1 MEATEDALPT
11 WQELGAFREKVVG
24 VCNEFSYLI
33 AHTKPTRPLGDRPR
47 EATAETPTAT
57 EKMTWVTETMD
68 GLKRMMQVL
77 ERMAAAQNAGAV
89 PTPDSLTRPSGS
101 SISHGSLPTN
111 PDLIP
116 DSGSAS
122 SISPRP
128 GSTLG
133 NPSVQSSTFV
143 NPEQLSRNANLAPP
157 LLTSSAFADA
167 AAKPTVRA
175 PKRLKRG
182 HHDRA
187 SGLSDPVTEA
197 GSGHTD
203 ESAQGDGV
211 FVRNVFDFRSNT
223 TATLEILSRNPA
235 VRKIGMGVVKVQDL
249 RKFHPAPDA
258 FEDQESVHWSSIE
271 FRKDKHEMVIV
282 RAVSDDELPHP
293 EELRDQL
300 QNMEDDQDHEYSS
313 EELKDMFEYPVEP
326 GSTNQARLYL
336 IGPTSMLGASFN
348 PLLDA
353 GKRLKEALTE
363 TVAGVNE
370 SYAYVS
376 MASGQ
381 RTATA
386 MHIEDCEWSSVNIL
400 LAGQPKVWLSIEP
413 AFIDTLTARLRQV
426 YATDLTHWSCSQTIR
441 HLNVFI
447 PPSSLREWGIPYHI
461 RLCRRGEAV
470 FTTPRALH
478 QVINLGDNV
487 AEAVNFA
494 LSSADMPPLFYEFC
508 VEGVCGENP
517 LQFSSF
523 RGQQGVKRNPSEEP
537 QQRNVRSRR
546 KAPTEDQTSQLLA
559 RMRKLSL
566 CENVNLDAG
575 AYTKGVR
582 VAASVLSKGTL
593 HQIKALVRTW
603 RSQKP
608 ESMLLQQNDAVAEVA
623 CFHRQVM
630 DIENERDH
638 DLFRLRVAEYQF
650 AHSVRLHKNKDK
662 MFIHKV
668 LQRLGIEPTKKAL
681 KAFNNVYSRRAK
693 WLSICEN
700 CPGGSPNVGI
710 LALIPFA
717 IEAPYYVSSD
727 MCKKIT
733 YKDVSEFSAVM
744 NQSSVIA
751 SALLRVGVRIYD
763 LYNKSEEFEFEFE
776 HCSEEAYQQFGWNRG
791 LGEDLDDHDD
801 RDPGLGW
808 LGHIRQHFN
817 ANSGPD
823 HHCSDDDEWD
833 TDPTTAEPG
842 AKCQICSVQA
852 PCQCLR
858 FPPNAY
864 RIKRDYDRGRYVEAA
879 ATLPEGI
886 LIGEVIGHRIK
897 RDYDR
902 GRYVE
907 AATTLP
913 EGILIGEVIG
923 QLVPLTTETDDDM
936 LVLHSDTEALCKI
949 KRSEQ
954 GNWTRFVKQEGT
966 GNVKFESLLVNGH
979 WRVLLRTL
987 EVVHAGTQ
995 LVAIR

>member
-1 MEATEDALPT
+1 MEVTEDALPT
-11 WQELGAFREKVVG
+11 WQELEAFREKVVG
-24 VCNEFSYLI
+24 LCNEFNDVI
-33 AHTKPTRPLGDRPR
+33 AHTKPTRSPGVMPR

-57 EKMTWVTETMD
+57 EKMTWITETMD
-68 GLKRMMQVL
+68 GLKIMMRVL

-89 PTPDSLTRPSGS
+89 PTPDSPTRPLGS
-101 SISHGSLPTN
+101 SIPHGSLPTN
-111 PDLIP
+111 PVLVPGHDA
-116 DSGSAS
+116 AS

-128 GSTLG
+128 ASTLG
-133 NPSVQSSTFV
+133 NPLVQNSTFV
-143 NPEQLSRNANLAPP
+143 NPEQLSKSPSLAPTS
-157 LLTSSAFADA
+157 LISSAFTDA
-167 AAKPTVRA
+167 AAKPTVWA
-175 PKRLKRG
+175 SERLKRG
-182 HHDRA
+182 HQDGA

-203 ESAQGDGV
+203 ESGQGDGV

-235 VRKIGMGVVKVQDL
+235 VHKTGMGVVKVPDL

-258 FEDQESVHWSSIE
+258 FEDQEFVHWSSIE
-271 FRKDKHEMVIV
+271 FGKYKHEMVIV

-313 EELKDMFEYPVEP
+313 EELEDMFEYPVEP
-326 GSTNQARLYL
+326 GSTDQARLYL

-348 PLLDA
+348 PMLDA

-386 MHIEDCEWSSVNIL
+386 MHIEDCEWSSVNVL

-413 AFIDTLTARLRQV
+413 AFIDTLTARLGQV
-426 YATDLTHWSCSQTIR
+426 YTTDLSHWSCPQTIR

-447 PPSSLREWGIPYHI
+447 PPSSLREWGIPYDI

-470 FTTPRALH
+470 FTAPRALH

-487 AEAVNFA
+487 AESVNFA
-494 LSSADMPPLFYEFC
+494 LSSADMPPISYEFC

-537 QQRNVRSRR
+537 QQRNARSR
-546 KAPTEDQTSQLLA
+546 KALTEDETSQLLA

-575 AYTKGVR
+575 AYTNGVR
-582 VAASVLSKGTL
+582 VAASVLNKGTL
-593 HQIKALVRTW
+593 HQIKALVQAW

-608 ESMLLQQNDAVAEVA
+608 ASMSLQQNDAVAEVA
-623 CFHRQVM
+623 SFHRQIL

-638 DLFRLRVAEYQF
+638 SLFRLRVAEYKF
-650 AHSVRLHKNKDK
+650 AHSMRLHKKKDK
-662 MFIHKV
+662 KFVHKV
-668 LQRLGIEPTKKAL
+668 LQHSGIEPTEKAL
-681 KAFNNVYSRRAK
+681 KSFNNICSRRMK
-693 WLSICEN
+693 WVSICEN
-700 CPGGSPNVGI
+700 CPDGSPNVGI
-710 LALIPFA
+710 LALIPLTL
-717 IEAPYYVSSD
+717 EAPYYVSSD
-727 MCKKIT
+727 MCRKIT
-733 YKDVSEFSAVM
+733 YKDVHEFSAVI

-751 SALLRVGVRIYD
+751 SELLRVGVRVYD

-776 HCSEEAYQQFGWNRG
+776 HCSEEAYQQSGWNRG
-791 LGEDLDDHDD
+791 LGKDLDDHDD

-817 ANSGPD
+817 ANANSGPD
-823 HHCSDDDEWD
+823 HHCSDDGEWD

-864 RIKRDYDRGRYVEAA
+864 RIKRDYDQ
-879 ATLPEGI
+879 
-886 LIGEVIGHRIK
+886 
-897 RDYDR
+897 

-913 EGILIGEVIG
+913 GGILIGEVIG
-923 QLVPLTTETDDDM
+923 QLVPLTTETDDGM

-949 KRSEQ
+949 KRTEH
-954 GNWTRFVKQEGT
+954 GNWTRFVKPEET
-966 GNVKFESLLVNGH
+966 GNVKFECLLVNGH